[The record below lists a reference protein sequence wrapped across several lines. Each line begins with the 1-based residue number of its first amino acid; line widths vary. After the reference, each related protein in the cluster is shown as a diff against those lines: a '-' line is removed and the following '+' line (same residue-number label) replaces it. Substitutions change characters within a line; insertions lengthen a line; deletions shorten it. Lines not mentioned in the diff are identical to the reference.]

1 MAAVAP
7 QSQRLGITKLANI
20 LRDKYVPLNLE
31 YIFIINIL
39 MAIRV
44 TTLCH
49 RRPTATLLSHS
60 RRHTTLRNHTKKQVT
75 SLNLEKHC
83 YLYYYDH

>member
-7 QSQRLGITKLANI
+7 QSQCLGITKLANI
-20 LRDKYVPLNLE
+20 LRNKYVPLNLE

-44 TTLCH
+44 TMLCH
-49 RRPTATLLSHS
+49 CRPTATLLSHS
-60 RRHTTLRNHTKKQVT
+60 RRHTTLRNHTKKQVNVVKSRKT
-75 SLNLEKHC
+75 LLFI
-83 YLYYYDH
+83 LL